1 MADPKAVDV
10 RVIIETDLEDSD
22 INKMCGIAK
31 VFFDANVGG
40 SVTGDLRFEVLRQL
54 AAHFVWIKDAE
65 TRVKSV
71 SLAGAIAESYVQS
84 KSLSLEDSPFWQT
97 AVWLDPT
104 GNLSLMDQPI
114 AEFQIF
120 GPSRGTDEE
129 AV

>member
-10 RVIIETDLEDSD
+10 HVIIETDLEDSD

-40 SVTGDLRFEVLRQL
+40 SVTGDLRFEILRQL
-54 AAHFVWIKDAE
+54 AAHFVFIKDAE
-65 TRVKSV
+65 TRVKLV
-71 SLAGAIAESYVQS
+71 SLAGAIREDYVQP

-104 GNLSLMDQPI
+104 GNLSLLDMPV

-120 GPSRGTDEE
+120 GPTRATDED
-129 AV
+129 V